1 MFEFYCPND
10 HLLEAEPDE
19 AGTQARCPICNAEFV
34 IPSPPDVSGSAPATP
49 AGAPPPAV
57 ETEPPSDPH
66 ADAWSDQPPAFQ
78 QETPVIHD
86 APGVA
91 PAADELLHIRCP
103 QGHILETPRDM
114 LGQDAMCPHCGAVL
128 RLRYEST
135 EEYRAKRREE
145 IERRERRRAQMWLQ
159 WAIFAAVFVVGG
171 VLTLIVLAFARG
183 R

>member
-10 HLLEAEPDE
+10 HLLEAEPHE
-19 AGTQARCPICNAEFV
+19 SGTRARCPICDVEFV
-34 IPSPPDVSGSAPATP
+34 IPSPPDAPAPEAAASDVASSPSVTP
-49 AGAPPPAV
+49 ESPS
-57 ETEPPSDPH
+57 EPHSN
-66 ADAWSDQPPAFQ
+66 AWSDEPPTVRT
-78 QETPVIHD
+78 ETPVVHD
-86 APGVA
+86 PTTSSSE
-91 PAADELLHIRCP
+91 ELLHVRCP
-103 QGHILETPRDM
+103 QGHLLETPRDM

-128 RLRYEST
+128 RLRYEAT